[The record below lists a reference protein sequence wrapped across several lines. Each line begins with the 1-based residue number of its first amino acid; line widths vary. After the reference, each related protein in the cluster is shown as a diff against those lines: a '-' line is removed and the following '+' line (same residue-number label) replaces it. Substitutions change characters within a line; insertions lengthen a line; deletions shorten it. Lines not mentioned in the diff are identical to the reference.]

1 MKAEYKM
8 AKDQKKKPISFAWE
22 GTNRKGQKVKGDISG
37 TNLATVKAQL
47 RKQGI
52 KPSKVKKKT
61 KSLFSFGGSKK
72 ITALD
77 ITFFT
82 RQMATM
88 MKAGVPLVQS
98 FDIVG
103 DGVDNPAMRELIAQ
117 VRDDVSAGN
126 DFASALKK
134 HPKHFDELFCNLI
147 ESGEQS
153 GALEQ
158 MLDKV
163 AIYKEKTE
171 ALKAKIKKAMMYP
184 AVTLLIASIVTVIL
198 LVKVVPTFE
207 SMFKSFGSELPAPT
221 KMVVAISE
229 WTQAYW
235 WVMVAIIVGF
245 VVGLKQA
252 LARSPAFKDKFEAGL
267 LKAPVFGDL
276 IMKAA
281 IARFA
286 RVLSTTFAAGVPLVE
301 ALESV
306 AGAVGNSVYRK
317 AVLTVRDEVS
327 QGQQMHFAM
336 KSTGVFPNMVVQM
349 TSIGEESGA
358 LDTMLSKA
366 ADYFEDE
373 VDNAVDNLTALM
385 EPLVMSFLGVV
396 IGGMIVAMYLPIFE
410 MGKAI

>member
-1 MKAEYKM
+1 M
-8 AKDQKKKPISFAWE
+8 AKQQKQPKLQTFEWE
-22 GTNRKGQKVKGDISG
+22 GVNRKGQKVKGETSG
-37 TNLATVKAQL
+37 PNLATVKAQL
-47 RKQGI
+47 RKQGVQ
-52 KPSKVKKKT
+52 PGKVKKKAT
-61 KSLFSFGGSKK
+61 PLINFSSGGKIKSE
-72 ITALD
+72 D

-103 DGVDNPAMRELIAQ
+103 DGVDNPAMKELIATI
-117 VRDDVSAGN
+117 RDDVAAGN

-134 HPKHFDELFCNLI
+134 HPKHFDELFCNLV

-163 AIYKEKTE
+163 AVYKEKTE

-184 AVTLLIASIVTVIL
+184 AITMVIAFIVTVIL

-207 SMFKSFGSELPAPT
+207 SMFKSFGSDLPAPT

-235 WVMVAIIVGF
+235 YILVGSIVTF
-245 VVGLKQA
+245 AVGLKQA
-252 LARSPAFKDKFEAGL
+252 LARSPAFKDKFEEGL

-281 IARFA
+281 VARFA

-306 AGAVGNSVYRK
+306 SGAVGNSVYRK
-317 AVLTVRDEVS
+317 AVLTVRDEVA

-336 KSTGVFPNMVVQM
+336 KATGVFPNMVVQM

-358 LDTMLSKA
+358 LDGMLDKA
-366 ADYFEDE
+366 ATYFEDE
-373 VDNAVDNLTALM
+373 VDNAVDGLTALM
-385 EPLVMSFLGVV
+385 EPMVMAFLGVV
-396 IGGMIVAMYLPIFE
+396 IGGLITAMYLPIFE

>member
-1 MKAEYKM
+1 M
-8 AKDQKKKPISFAWE
+8 AKVKTKKLQTFEWE
-22 GTNRKGQKVKGDISG
+22 GTNRKGQKIKGETSG
-37 TNLATVKAQL
+37 ANLATVKAQL
-47 RKQGI
+47 RKQGVQ
-52 KPSKVKKKT
+52 PGKVKKKST
-61 KSLFSFGGSKK
+61 PLLSFGGSKK
-72 ITALD
+72 ITSTD

-103 DGVDNPAMRELIAQ
+103 DGADNKAMKELIAQ

-158 MLDKV
+158 MLEKV
-163 AIYKEKTE
+163 AIYQEKTQ

-184 AVTLLIASIVTVIL
+184 AITLAIASIVTVIL

-229 WTQAYW
+229 WAQAYW
-235 WVMVAIIVGF
+235 WAMLGIIIGF

-317 AVLTVRDEVS
+317 AVLVVKDEVS
-327 QGQQMHFAM
+327 QGQQMHTAM
-336 KSTGVFPNMVVQM
+336 KATGVFPNMVVQM

>member
-1 MKAEYKM
+1 M
-8 AKDQKKKPISFAWE
+8 AKDKKQKSLQFEWE
-22 GTNRKGQKVKGDISG
+22 GTNRKGQKVKGENSG
-37 TNLATVKAQL
+37 PNLATVKAQL

-52 KPSKVKKKT
+52 QPGKVKKKVT
-61 KSLFSFGGSKK
+61 PLLSLGGNKK
-72 ITALD
+72 ITPDD

-103 DGVDNPAMRELIAQ
+103 DGADNPAMKELIGQ
-117 VRDDVSAGN
+117 IRDDVSAGN
-126 DFASALKK
+126 DFASALQK
-134 HPKHFDELFCNLI
+134 HPKYFDELFCNLI

-163 AIYKEKTE
+163 AIYQEKTQ

-184 AVTLLIASIVTVIL
+184 AITLLIASVVTVIL

-235 WVMVAIIVGF
+235 YYMVGVVVGVF
-245 VVGLKQA
+245 VGLKQA
-252 LARSPAFKDKFEAGL
+252 LERSPAFKDKFEEAL

-301 ALESV
+301 ALDSV

-317 AVLTVRDEVS
+317 AVLNIRDEVS

-336 KSTGVFPNMVVQM
+336 KATGVFPNMVVQM

-358 LDTMLSKA
+358 LDTMLSKS